1 MRHYH
6 FFHIL
11 FDKQV
16 RFFYINL
23 KISRERRHSEMKK
36 IFGCFLIL
44 LTLVMGSLDRVEAAY
59 PERAI
64 EIIVPFGVGGGSDT
78 AARAVGEGLKPL
90 LPVPLVITNMPGG
103 AATKGMLHVGQQPAD
118 GYTVLAV
125 TTSHLIDAVK
135 PKTRAHILRDF
146 DPIMRIQ
153 WDTTTVMI
161 SGDSKFKSLQDL
173 IDYGKKKP
181 RFLKFAGTSP
191 GAWAEIQTVAFFKK
205 VGVEVTFVPFESGA
219 ETKAAILGGHI
230 HGACE
235 ELAETLPLIKAGKLR
250 PLVVI
255 MEKRHPA
262 LPDVP
267 CTAELGIDYT
277 HGLMR
282 AWAVRKGTPPDRIKY
297 LHDVIK
303 KALDTPVYK
312 KFVQDNHL
320 YARPGYLGPEET
332 RKYWDDE
339 VKFFTEV
346 LKDLGYVK

>member
-1 MRHYH
+1 
-6 FFHIL
+6 
-11 FDKQV
+11 
-16 RFFYINL
+16 
-23 KISRERRHSEMKK
+23 MKK
-36 IFGCFLIL
+36 VQWFFVGIVVCCTF
-44 LTLVMGSLDRVEAAY
+44 VVGSWENASAAF
-59 PERAI
+59 PERQI

-78 AARAVGEGLKPL
+78 AARAVAEGLKPL
-90 LPVPLVITNMPGG
+90 LKVPLVITNMPGG
-103 AATKGMLHVGQQPAD
+103 AATKGMLHVAQQPAD

-153 WDTTTVMI
+153 WDTTAVFVSTE
-161 SGDSKFKSLQDL
+161 SKFKTIKDL
-173 IDYGKKKP
+173 VDYGKKNP

-205 VGVEVTFVPFESGA
+205 LGVEVTFVPFESGA
-219 ETKAAILGGHI
+219 EIKAAIIGGHI

-235 ELAETLPLIKAGKLR
+235 ELAETLSFVQAGKMKALAT
-250 PLVVI
+250 I

-267 CTAELGIDYT
+267 CTPELGIDYT

-282 AWAVRKGTPPDRIKY
+282 AWAVKKGTPPDQIKY

-312 KFVQDNHL
+312 KFVNDNHL
-320 YARPGYLGPEET
+320 YARPGYMGPEET
-332 RKYWDDE
+332 RKYWEDE
-339 VKFFTEV
+339 IKFFTEV
-346 LKDLGYVK
+346 LKELGYVK

>member
-1 MRHYH
+1 
-6 FFHIL
+6 
-11 FDKQV
+11 
-16 RFFYINL
+16 
-23 KISRERRHSEMKK
+23 MKK
-36 IFGCFLIL
+36 VKWFFLWSIFISVFVI
-44 LTLVMGSLDRVEAAY
+44 GSWSIASAAY

-64 EIIVPFGVGGGSDT
+64 EIIVPFGVGGGSDV
-78 AARAVGEGLKPL
+78 AARAVAEGLKPL
-90 LPVPLVITNMPGG
+90 LKVPLVITNMPGG
-103 AATKGMLHVGQQPAD
+103 AATKGMLHVAQQPAD

-153 WDTTTVMI
+153 WDTTAVFI
-161 SGDSKFKSLQDL
+161 SAESKFKTIKDL
-173 IDYGKKKP
+173 VEYGKQNP

-191 GAWAEIQTVAFFKK
+191 GAWSEIQTVAFFKK

-219 ETKAAILGGHI
+219 EIKAAIIGGHI

-235 ELAETLPLIKAGKLR
+235 ELAETLSFVQAGKIKALA
-250 PLVVI
+250 VI

-267 CTAELGIDYT
+267 CTSELGVDYT

-282 AWAVRKGTPPDRIKY
+282 AWAVKKGTPPDRIKY

-312 KFVQDNHL
+312 KFVDDNHL
-320 YARPGYLGPEET
+320 YARPGYMGPEET

-339 VKFFTEV
+339 IKFFTGV
-346 LKDLGYVK
+346 LKELGYVK